1 MDKTIYYDEKCS
13 RHPAV
18 KHFNHPTK
26 SQLHYLL
33 VIGGVDQDTKVVSKK
48 VQVFLVSI
56 DQLED
61 DEEEKVNVA
70 LDFKQNDLII
80 GDYFP

>member
-1 MDKTIYYDEKCS
+1 
-13 RHPAV
+13 
-18 KHFNHPTK
+18 
-26 SQLHYLL
+26 
-33 VIGGVDQDTKVVSKK
+33 VSKK

-56 DQLED
+56 DQLEN

-70 LDFKQNDLII
+70 LDFKQIDLII